1 MKIGIDARFFGP
13 RSKGLGRYTQELIK
27 NLEKIDRQNDY
38 VIFLRQDEFDEY
50 EPQNPLFK
58 KVLAPYRW
66 YSLAEQIFMPLAI
79 AREKVDLMHFPHFN
93 VPIFYRGRFVVT
105 IHDLILQYFSNR
117 RNSLWLKLKYW
128 IKNAAYHLII
138 RSALWRAQKIIAVS
152 NYVKE
157 DIIKCF
163 RIEAGKIAITY
174 EGAPAQAMTSSP
186 KTDPYILYVGNA
198 YPHKNLERLIRAF
211 EILIKKIN
219 DLKLV
224 LVGWDEYFYPFLKK
238 SVPETKR
245 IVFAGFVNDEEL
257 AKFYN
262 DASLYVFP
270 SLCEGFGLPPLE
282 AMARG
287 VPVVSSSA
295 TCLPE
300 ILGQAALYFDPGD
313 ENDMAQKIKC
323 VLADENLQRD
333 LVKKGFEQIKRYSW
347 EKMARETLEIYK
359 GI

>member
-128 IKNAAYHLII
+128 AKNAAYHLII
-138 RSALWRAQKIIAVS
+138 RSALWRAQKIITVS

-163 RIEAGKIAITY
+163 GVEAGKIAVTY
-174 EGAPAQAMTSSP
+174 EGAPAQTITSSS
-186 KTDPYILYVGNA
+186 KTDPYLLYVGNA

-211 EILIKKIN
+211 EIMDKEGN
-219 DLKLV
+219 GFKLV
-224 LVGWDEYFYPFLKK
+224 LVGWDEYFYPRLKK
-238 SVPETKR
+238 SVLETKR
-245 IVFAGFVNDEEL
+245 IVFAGFVSDEEL

-262 DASLYVFP
+262 NASLYVFP

-287 VPVVSSSA
+287 IPVVSSSA

-300 ILGQAALYFDPGD
+300 ILSQAALYFDPGD
-313 ENDMAQKIKC
+313 ENDMAQKITT
-323 VLADENLQRD
+323 VLTDENLQQD
-333 LVKKGFEQIKRYSW
+333 LVRRGFEQIKKYSW
-347 EKMARETLEIYK
+347 EKMAWETLEIYK
-359 GI
+359 RI